1 MSRPLRSDPD
11 AHRGRPPVGTREG
24 TSPQLL
30 DTLAADVDVCT
41 AEVHELTDGLRP
53 SALDDGL
60 EGGHSNIRS
69 GPSGT
74 TVELLLP
81 LTS

>member
-1 MSRPLRSDPD
+1 MLTEVVRRSVPE
-11 AHRGRPPVGTREG
+11 EG
-24 TSPQLL
+24 TARQLL

-41 AEVHELTDGLRP
+41 AEVFELIDGLRP
-53 SALDDGL
+53 AALDDGL
-60 EGGHSNIRS
+60 EGGHSDIRS